1 MVGIVGW
8 ILFGLIVGV
17 IAKLIMPGR
26 DPGGII
32 VTMLLGIV
40 GAVLGGFLGRSLGF
54 YGPQQAAGW
63 LMSIVGAIV
72 VLMLYRVLVHIVQS
86 SQIRLFVGQSRLPEI
101 VPDLTPGFT
110 IDSVD
115 PFGGFLMEQT

>member
-8 ILFGLIVGV
+8 IHFGLIVGV

-72 VLMLYRVLVHIVQS
+72 VLMLYRVLAG
-86 SQIRLFVGQSRLPEI
+86 RSRTTL
-101 VPDLTPGFT
+101 
-110 IDSVD
+110 
-115 PFGGFLMEQT
+115 